1 MQAFSPQSP
10 ADDALGRESKAFSSN
25 HQQILRDRARN
36 GRRSRLWTAS
46 LEGNDQPE
54 YEDFIANLQIPC
66 LNASRASFLLHD
78 LNVTTPDTTPQR
90 SRLKE
95 IFQTGQHTII
105 INGAGTGKTR
115 LLFEGLSTR
124 WGLYLPCV
132 SGPSAPGSLDLNT
145 GLLQLSSLSAR
156 KDAPKAQTGDLDSR
170 SAGILRRIFTQILL
184 SRLTLF
190 ELYLRHAPLDDPN
203 VRMRWL
209 RFQLFPS
216 AKLCYD
222 MFDDFFRAI
231 SEHDA
236 SMEYLEGRIRDAI
249 FGIRSLLGHD
259 EPIYCVVDDAQRAHL
274 QSLAGPGPTTALRQM
289 LLVWESFDAMTFVL
303 AGQPFDCSHFH
314 NSGATPYRVWTD
326 TGFFDGDEEQRR
338 YVRRYLP
345 PDLQSTQSTEKL
357 LDRICLWLRGRYRIT
372 TYFIYCLLTT
382 RFQNPHTLLTSY
394 VRMYAG
400 IQPEDGPIHTDYR
413 LRSEYNRLVSGY
425 SRYDPSQT
433 LPRDVYAWSSAQMAL
448 HRLIALGQ
456 GSVIFTGDCSRPV
469 SHRFAMFANSDG
481 SEAIFCEPCII
492 FPLARLVF
500 HRWGPSY
507 GYLCTSVASALQ
519 DPPHEP
525 PLHLASITLLLLAL
539 KGDRKLCDI
548 FALAEPFPEWAQQTC
563 KLVRLSRSEEANTI
577 HAVPYETPFPGGRDQ
592 DPWATESPSWLRHD
606 ATEPFFVASECSR
619 ADLLFAVQLADGDV
633 LFVALKIMLKNKH
646 VDAPIENIE
655 LRLANMEPDRLFQV
669 WSQSAR
675 IDNEDMLNSLSQVPT
690 GAGLSLDLQTPIV
703 GSGEPRVLRAF
714 ATFPDATDIGSLQQ
728 DTSSQPRAALKMDA
742 LQKLSED
749 IPWDATLRRIYSAL
763 IDRRKQ
769 LMVGDESVRVDV
781 EGTIADTE
789 SEVSD
794 DSDEGQE
801 VAE

>member
-1 MQAFSPQSP
+1 MQACSAKNP
-10 ADDALGRESKAFSSN
+10 ADEALKREVEAFSSN
-25 HQQILRDRARN
+25 HQHILLDRARN
-36 GRRSRLWTAS
+36 GRRTRLWTAS
-46 LEGNDQPE
+46 FEGNDRPD
-54 YEDFIANLQIPC
+54 YEDFIASLQIPC
-66 LNASRASFLLHD
+66 LSASRASFLLHD
-78 LNVTTPDTTPQR
+78 LNLTTSNTTPQ
-90 SRLKE
+90 RLKE
-95 IFQTGQHTII
+95 IFQTGQHIII

-132 SGPSAPGSLDLNT
+132 SNTSVPGSLDLNT

-156 KDAPKAQTGDLDSR
+156 KDASKAQTSDHDSR
-170 SAGILRRIFTQILL
+170 SAGNSRRIFTQILL

-209 RFQLFPS
+209 EFQLFPA

-222 MFDDFFRAI
+222 MFDNCFRAI

-236 SMEYLEGRIRDAI
+236 NIEYLEGRIRDAI
-249 FGIRSLLGHD
+249 SGIRSLLGHD

-274 QSLAGPGPTTALRQM
+274 QSLTGPGPTTALRQM
-289 LLVWESFDAMTFVL
+289 LSVWESFDAMTFVL
-303 AGQPFDCSHFH
+303 AGQPFDLSHFH
-314 NSGATPYRVWTD
+314 NSGATPYRLWTN

-345 PDLQSTQSTEKL
+345 PDLQSTQSTERL
-357 LDRICLWLRGRYRIT
+357 LNRICLWLRGRYRIT
-372 TYFIYCLLTT
+372 TYFIYCLLTA

-400 IQPEDGPIHTDYR
+400 VHPGDGPIHTDYR
-413 LRSEYNRLVSGY
+413 LRSDYNRLVSGH

-433 LPRDVYAWSSAQMAL
+433 LPRDVYAWSSAQTAL
-448 HRLIALGQ
+448 HRMIALGQ
-456 GSVIFTGDCSRPV
+456 GSVQFTGDCSRPV
-469 SHRFAMFANSDG
+469 SHNFAIYADADG

-492 FPLARLVF
+492 IPLARLVF

-519 DPPHEP
+519 DPPHES

-539 KGDRKLCDI
+539 KGDRKLCDV
-548 FALAEPFPEWAQQTC
+548 FALAGPLPEWAQQTC
-563 KLVRLSRSEEANTI
+563 KLVRLSRSEEGNAL
-577 HAVPYETPFPGGRDQ
+577 HVVPYDTPFPGGRDQ
-592 DPWATESPSWLRHD
+592 DPWATESPGWLQHD
-606 ATEPFFVASECSR
+606 AAEPFFVASECSR

-633 LFVALKIMLKNKH
+633 LYVALKIMLKNKH

-655 LRLANMEPDRLFQV
+655 SCLASLDPERLFK
-669 WSQSAR
+669 
-675 IDNEDMLNSLSQVPT
+675 VPT

-703 GSGEPRVLRAF
+703 GSGEARVLRAF

-728 DTSSQPRAALKMDA
+728 DTSSQPRAALRMDV

-749 IPWDATLRRIYSAL
+749 IPWDATLRRICSAL

-769 LMVGDESVRVDV
+769 LMVGDESVRVDA
-781 EGTIADTE
+781 EGTIEDTE
-789 SEVSD
+789 SESSD
-794 DSDEGQE
+794 D
-801 VAE
+801 